1 MRATKRVPPATVS
14 GDDARRAGTGQRPM
28 AATRGGTC
36 RALREADED
45 DLAEQVTDLRILQQC
60 DCRDAFCQSFY
71 TQPPPDGAYSPG
83 HRNVGLSPDRP
94 GMLVLDVVDNLIMY
108 VEVIDR
114 PPLS

>member
-1 MRATKRVPPATVS
+1 MTDEEPALVS
-14 GDDARRAGTGQRPM
+14 DRWPRLAAELAG
-28 AATRGGTC
+28 
-36 RALREADED
+36 ALREADED
-45 DLAEQVTDLRILQQC
+45 DLAEQVADLRILQQC

-71 TQPPPDGAYSPG
+71 TQPPPDGAYGPD

-114 PPLS
+114 PPLN

>member
-1 MRATKRVPPATVS
+1 MTPEEPALVS
-14 GDDARRAGTGQRPM
+14 NRWPRLAAELAG
-28 AATRGGTC
+28 
-36 RALREADED
+36 ALREADEG
-45 DLAEQVTDLRILQQC
+45 DLAEQVADLRILRQC

-71 TQPPPDGAYSPG
+71 TQPPPDGAYGPG

-94 GMLVLDVVDNLIMY
+94 GMLVLDVVDNVIMY

>member
-1 MRATKRVPPATVS
+1 MTHEEPVLVS
-14 GDDARRAGTGQRPM
+14 DRWPRL
-28 AATRGGTC
+28 AAELAA
-36 RALREADED
+36 ALREADED
-45 DLAEQVTDLRILQQC
+45 DLAEQVTGLRILQQC

-71 TQPPPDGAYSPG
+71 TQPPPDGAYGPG
-83 HRNVGLSPDRP
+83 HRNVGLSPDRS